1 VLARPL
7 KDGSMYPYTYI
18 NRTQAENAARKHG
31 GEVYQSHWSRRVFYV
46 TLTPMTTL
54 KALETSLYWMTYVYK
69 QTLDPVQRER
79 VKTRIAKLEAEI
91 AAHEDNQKV
100 AP

>member
-1 VLARPL
+1 MNTYKLNTGVHVLARPL

-46 TLTPMTTL
+46 NP
-54 KALETSLYWMTYVYK
+54 YK
-69 QTLDPVQRER
+69 G
-79 VKTRIAKLEAEI
+79 IA
-91 AAHEDNQKV
+91 
-100 AP
+100 P

>member
-1 VLARPL
+1 
-7 KDGSMYPYTYI
+7 
-18 NRTQAENAARKHG
+18 
-31 GEVYQSHWSRRVFYV
+31 
-46 TLTPMTTL
+46 MTTL

-100 AP
+100 KEQPLDGDSLGFTLGETLDSVIQFLEKLEIKCTEVAP

>member
-1 VLARPL
+1 
-7 KDGSMYPYTYI
+7 
-18 NRTQAENAARKHG
+18 
-31 GEVYQSHWSRRVFYV
+31 
-46 TLTPMTTL
+46 MTTL

-79 VKTRIAKLEAEI
+79 VKARIAKLEAEI

-100 AP
+100 AS

>member
-1 VLARPL
+1 LTPLVAAAVLL
-7 KDGSMYPYTYI
+7 KGI
-18 NRTQAENAARKHG
+18 A
-31 GEVYQSHWSRRVFYV
+31 
-46 TLTPMTTL
+46 PMTTL

-79 VKTRIAKLEAEI
+79 VKARIAKLEAEI

>member
-1 VLARPL
+1 
-7 KDGSMYPYTYI
+7 
-18 NRTQAENAARKHG
+18 
-31 GEVYQSHWSRRVFYV
+31 
-46 TLTPMTTL
+46 MTTL

-79 VKTRIAKLEAEI
+79 VKARIAKLEAEI
-91 AAHEDNQKV
+91 AAHPDNLEI